1 LLRLED
7 EDQGEA
13 WYNLELYQPD
23 ERAGD
28 GRAMEE
34 EVQESGSFT
43 QGCVV
48 VYAVGLAMIMVLIT
62 MAVLFTA
69 LLFGSGLVA

>member
-1 LLRLED
+1 
-7 EDQGEA
+7 
-13 WYNLELYQPD
+13 
-23 ERAGD
+23 
-28 GRAMEE
+28 MEE

-48 VYAVGLAMIMVLIT
+48 VYTVGLAMIMVLIT

-69 LLFGSGLVA
+69 LFGSGLVA